1 MLNARVTIGHA
12 PYGVLRQYLPEDTRY
27 VTFLREPV
35 ERVLSHYYR
44 HIHRPHLGHAG
55 REQRREAGRAT
66 AESLEEAL
74 VEMRL
79 PDTSNLATRLLCSD
93 PSPMGEL
100 RPNALD
106 EAKANLRQFAFVGI
120 TERSDESIALLQR
133 VLGLDLVPYGEHR
146 RVSGK
151 RPDVEELP
159 DAQRAL
165 VEEANSLDSELYVLA
180 KQLFE
185 DAAEA
190 AGEQLAADVEELG
203 MLNEAA
209 IEEDQAALEDAC
221 DWLEREM
228 PPGTTK
234 PAAEMQAAAQAAGI
248 SELAFPRARISG
260 WACAGRWMRRPGNAS

>member
-1 MLNARVTIGHA
+1 MAPNARLPVTA
-12 PYGVLRQYLPEDTRY
+12 D
-27 VTFLREPV
+27 
-35 ERVLSHYYR
+35 
-44 HIHRPHLGHAG
+44 
-55 REQRREAGRAT
+55 
-66 AESLEEAL
+66 SLEEAIA
-74 VEMRL
+74 EMRL
-79 PDTSNLATRLLCSD
+79 PTLCNLATRLLCSD

-133 VLGLDLVPYGEHR
+133 VLGLDLVPYGGHR
-146 RVSGK
+146 RVSWQASRRRGAT
-151 RPDVEELP
+151 R
-159 DAQRAL
+159 RATGL
-165 VEEANSLDSELYVLA
+165 VEEADRLNSELYVLA

-234 PAAEMQAAAQAAGI
+234 PAARMQAAAQAAGI
-248 SELAFPRARISG
+248 SELAFPRACKRLGARLKVGEDSKQRVWIRPQY
-260 WACAGRWMRRPGNAS
+260 AHRRKR